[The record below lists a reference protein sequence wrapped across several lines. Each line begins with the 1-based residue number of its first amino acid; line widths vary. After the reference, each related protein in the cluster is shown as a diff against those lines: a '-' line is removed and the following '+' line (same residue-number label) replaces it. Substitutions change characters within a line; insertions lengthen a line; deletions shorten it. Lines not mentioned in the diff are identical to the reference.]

1 MSLSAGTPFRLCEA
15 MSFFMFQLSGFW
27 LLLTLPV
34 VIEGVTI
41 GVLIIATGFFFESL
55 AFLELGSTEPQ

>member
-1 MSLSAGTPFRLCEA
+1 